1 MKKLFLILLLGIF
14 LISFTSAS
22 ILDSKKIIDTKTE
35 AFTLDE
41 KVIPYNDLWIKYKPL
56 EINNLFGKTKFS
68 GAITQHTESCG
79 INCFSTMEIYT
90 SGDDALI
97 DDVIFKTLQDDGSWI
112 EQNIRSYQF
121 YVRTGGTQILVD
133 DYKTI
138 CEDKISLNGTT
149 YSECNRIKSG
159 SHYEESPEWTQF
171 NLGDK
176 FKEGTYTIKLEGQ
189 KKPSRTVDWQIVTSG
204 KILDE
209 WAVWGGIGHDL
220 LTYYSFEETSGNV
233 IDLTGNGNNGTVV
246 GTVQRNVTGKINKG
260 YNFTGSGYI
269 NITNTNYNLTEGFS
283 VNMWINNSNTSNK
296 KQGEYIFQHGDISV
310 HIYSY
315 DSNNRIRFNFNLFTG
330 VSIYTN
336 VTWTGE
342 FVFISFGLDNE
353 TKNPFA
359 CVNTDCYISSYNYTP
374 YTGYEEPQQTSLGG
388 SSFGNWKGLIDEF
401 SIFDK
406 ALSESEILELYNSGN
421 GYNPVITGR
430 VSLNSPADDS
440 IQLTNLVTTNSTA
453 TVTGGATLKNVT
465 LYDNST
471 GTWGARNTS
480 SFKNMIEGLS
490 GDLIDNV
497 NDFVSPTQARFG
509 VGPNPVTLYIKY
521 SYNDG
526 TDWTGSNIQYANG
539 NYLVNI
545 SNNYP
550 ERLVTNI
557 TAWVTGTGGVLYSS
571 PPLTT
576 WTIEPSNAT
585 QTFTNTYSAG
595 SNTLWNMQFCDSDGD
610 CGFATSNYTFS
621 IDTTAPTIDLIS
633 PNSTYNY
640 LKQGDTLY
648 LSGFANDSNLDTVW
662 YEYNGTNTTFSA
674 SNATLFNESITQAD
688 SSKLS
693 LTLWAND
700 TIGNTNRE
708 VISWDYK
715 VFENDRIYSL
725 NAYETEM
732 KDFIINLT
740 YNSSTFVPTVYLNY
754 DGTNYST
761 INIGSGNEGK
771 FKNTVSIGLIDGS
784 TSKEFYWWILAN
796 DSVIKTESNN
806 QTINN
811 LIFQICNGTYTN
823 KTLNFKFY
831 DESKNTLLNSTL
843 NPLTFETYFEFWV
856 GKGDIKKS
864 YNYNVQNTTT
874 GSYDFCISPANFSF
888 NSNLQISY
896 SAEDYSK
903 RESSYNELNLTNI
916 IQNISFYL
924 LPTELSTKFTHYVR
938 QEIEALAGVSVE
950 VYKFL
955 ISTGNYTLISTKT
968 TDENGRFVEWL
979 ELDQKYKYTVKS
991 EGISLT
997 EQEKQ
1002 AICAVSPCEITLQI
1016 DEVSLNAF
1024 NELNAYFAQNVDYNL
1039 TYNKSTSTFK
1049 LSFLDLTGTAN
1060 YWRLYVYKSN
1070 SNNDT
1075 LNSICNLY
1083 AYSSSGELE
1092 CDTSLYFG
1100 EITAKVYISRSPEKL
1115 VDFLIRVNENI
1126 TPVLSVS
1133 GLLAS
1138 IIILLVI
1145 IFTGT
1150 RNPTSALLML
1160 PFGLIILKFIGF
1172 MPLTWGWIAGI
1183 TIFILAISYKMNT

>member
-1 MKKLFLILLLGIF
+1 MKKLLLILFLGMLLVIPVVSAARIDYSPNDKGVNDMKAHVKDTILF
-14 LISFTSAS
+14 GLIQIGEQGTMELKSHKTPTEIIDVSPGWDVTMKYELNFNELISYGLGDVYFIDLRTGKEVEREYKFVYWGTEERSRDTYETICETNTTFKNETQSCYSQINGTETYTYEGWLDYTSKDIPKGKITLGLMVNNKVNDYIDGVWEVAGKKLSKHAGWQAS
-22 ILDSKKIIDTKTE
+22 LDNGLVSWYSLDETTGTTAFDSLGRNDGTNNGTTINQTGKVNRSYDFERDNGNYISLPSGVATSIGSGSFSISMWINPETSLSGTQYTVLLWNNPGSANEFRIHYYNGVLFFATIRSEEGWISAEKTISLNAGSWYYITATYNSSTKKQNIYVNAITGTE
-35 AFTLDE
+35 ATRATATNAFSETTYLGKRDTTTTTNPDEFDGKIDEVAIWNRTLTTDE
-41 KVIPYNDLWIKYKPL
+41 IALLYNDGDGLGYQQVFGAVTSLSP
-56 EINNLFGKTKFS
+56 INNFNSSSKDITFIGNTIQESVTNFS
-68 GAITQHTESCG
+68 LI
-79 INCFSTMEIYT
+79 
-90 SGDDALI
+90 I
-97 DDVIFKTLQDDGSWI
+97 DDVYEQTNTSGLSGNYTFTETLDDGVYSWKF
-112 EQNIRSYQF
+112 ESCNA
-121 YVRTGGTQILVD
+121 
-133 DYKTI
+133 
-138 CEDKISLNGTT
+138 
-149 YSECNRIKSG
+149 SEC
-159 SHYEESPEWTQF
+159 
-171 NLGDK
+171 
-176 FKEGTYTIKLEGQ
+176 
-189 KKPSRTVDWQIVTSG
+189 
-204 KILDE
+204 
-209 WAVWGGIGHDL
+209 
-220 LTYYSFEETSGNV
+220 
-233 IDLTGNGNNGTVV
+233 
-246 GTVQRNVTGKINKG
+246 
-260 YNFTGSGYI
+260 
-269 NITNTNYNLTEGFS
+269 
-283 VNMWINNSNTSNK
+283 M
-296 KQGEYIFQHGDISV
+296 
-310 HIYSY
+310 
-315 DSNNRIRFNFNLFTG
+315 
-330 VSIYTN
+330 
-336 VTWTGE
+336 
-342 FVFISFGLDNE
+342 
-353 TKNPFA
+353 
-359 CVNTDCYISSYNYTP
+359 
-374 YTGYEEPQQTSLGG
+374 
-388 SSFGNWKGLIDEF
+388 
-401 SIFDK
+401 
-406 ALSESEILELYNSGN
+406 
-421 GYNPVITGR
+421 
-430 VSLNSPADDS
+430 
-440 IQLTNLVTTNSTA
+440 NSTA
-453 TVTGGATLKNVT
+453 RTLTV
-465 LYDNST
+465 
-471 GTWGARNTS
+471 
-480 SFKNMIEGLS
+480 
-490 GDLIDNV
+490 
-497 NDFVSPTQARFG
+497 
-509 VGPNPVTLYIKY
+509 
-521 SYNDG
+521 
-526 TDWTGSNIQYANG
+526 
-539 NYLVNI
+539 
-545 SNNYP
+545 
-550 ERLVTNI
+550 
-557 TAWVTGTGGVLYSS
+557 
-571 PPLTT
+571 
-576 WTIEPSNAT
+576 
-585 QTFTNTYSAG
+585 
-595 SNTLWNMQFCDSDGD
+595 DS
-610 CGFATSNYTFS
+610 
-621 IDTTAPTIDLIS
+621 TAPTIDLIS

-640 LKQGDTLY
+640 LKEGDTLY
-648 LSGFANDSNLDTVW
+648 LQGFANDSNLDTVW

-674 SNATLFNESITQAD
+674 TTATLFNESITQAD

-856 GKGDIKKS
+856 GNGDIKKS

>member
-1 MKKLFLILLLGIF
+1 MKNKFIFAFIFTIF
-14 LISFTSAS
+14 LLSFASAGL
-22 ILDSKKIIDTKTE
+22 LDSKNILNKEVRYD
-35 AFTLDE
+35 
-41 KVIPYNDLWIKYKPL
+41 KYKAI

-68 GAITQHTESCG
+68 GEITEHTEFCG

-90 SGDDALI
+90 SGDEPLI
-97 DDVIFKTLQDDGSWI
+97 DSVVFKTLQEDGKWI
-112 EQNIRSYQF
+112 EQPIRSYDF
-121 YVRTGGTQILVD
+121 YWKSGGTKIEVD
-133 DYKTI
+133 DYEIQCK
-138 CEDKISLNGTT
+138 EVGKSENGTSIT
-149 YSECNRIKSG
+149 ECNRVKTG
-159 SHYEESPEWTQF
+159 THLEDSPEWT
-171 NLGDK
+171 K
-176 FKEGTYTIKLEGQ
+176 FKEGDIFEKGTYTIKLVGQ
-189 KKPSRTVDWQIVTSG
+189 KKPSRTVDWIIKTNG
-204 KILDE
+204 KVLDE
-209 WAVWGGIGHDL
+209 WATWGSETLDDNLISYYKLDEESGTIIDSLGI
-220 LTYYSFEETSGNV
+220 
-233 IDLTGNGNNGTVV
+233 NNGTNN
-246 GTVQRNVTGKINKG
+246 GSTNTTGKIIYG
-260 YNFTGSGYI
+260 YSFDGDNDYI
-269 NITNTNYNLTEGFS
+269 NLSNGINPTSEITISAWIKTQEIEQQGIIGKWNWNSGGEINNRSYYLQLNSTNYLQFF
-283 VNMWINNSNTSNK
+283 V
-296 KQGEYIFQHGDISV
+296 
-310 HIYSY
+310 SY
-315 DSNNRIRFNFNLFTG
+315 DGSNANSTSITGGTQLSLDTWYLVSAVYNGTNIMVYVNGTLDGITSASNYSLANKIITPTCISGQNCGGTIYNIFNGT
-330 VSIYTN
+330 
-336 VTWTGE
+336 
-342 FVFISFGLDNE
+342 
-353 TKNPFA
+353 
-359 CVNTDCYISSYNYTP
+359 
-374 YTGYEEPQQTSLGG
+374 
-388 SSFGNWKGLIDEF
+388 IDEVGIWN
-401 SIFDK
+401 SS
-406 ALSESEILELYNSGN
+406 LTSSEINLLYNSGS
-421 GYNPVITGR
+421 GLAYPFGVT
-430 VSLNSPADDS
+430 LNSPSDAS
-440 IQLTNLVTTNSTA
+440 IQTSNQVTTNSTA

-471 GTWGARNTS
+471 GTWEARNSTDITGTTNTTT
-480 SFKNMIEGLS
+480 F
-490 GDLIDNV
+490 DN
-497 NDFVSPTQARFG
+497 T
-509 VGPNPVTLYIKY
+509 Y
-521 SYNDG
+521 
-526 TDWTGSNIQYANG
+526 TGS
-539 NYLVNI
+539 
-545 SNNYP
+545 
-550 ERLVTNI
+550 
-557 TAWVTGTGGVLYSS
+557 
-571 PPLTT
+571 
-576 WTIEPSNAT
+576 
-585 QTFTNTYSAG
+585 QTY
-595 SNTLWNMQFCDSDGD
+595 LWNHLWCDSDDD
-610 CGFATSNYTFS
+610 CGFASSNFTFS

-648 LSGFANDSNLDTVW
+648 LSGYANDSNLDTVW

-674 SNATLFNESITQAD
+674 TTATLFNESITQAD

-693 LTLWAND
+693 LILWAND
-700 TIGNTNRE
+700 TAGN
-708 VISWDYK
+708 VQSQVVSWDYLI
-715 VFENDRIYSL
+715 FEIDRIYSL
-725 NAYETEM
+725 TAYETEV

-740 YNSSTFVPTVYLNY
+740 YNNSLFIPTVYLNY

-771 FKNTVSIGLIDGS
+771 FKNTISIGLIDGS

-831 DESKNTLLNSTL
+831 DESKNTLLNTTS
-843 NPLTFETYFEFWV
+843 NPLTFETYFEFWI
-856 GKGDIKKS
+856 GNGDIKKS

-888 NSNLQISY
+888 SSNIQISY

-916 IQNISFYL
+916 LQNISFYL

-938 QEIEALAGVSVE
+938 QEIESLAGVSVE

-955 ISTGNYTLISTKT
+955 ISTGNYTLISTKI

-979 ELDQKYKYTVKS
+979 ELDQKYKYIVKS
-991 EGISLT
+991 EEISLT

-1016 DEVSLNAF
+1016 DEISLNAF

-1049 LSFLDLTGTAN
+1049 LSFLDITGTAN
-1060 YWRLYVYKSN
+1060 YWRLHVYKSN